1 MGQKS
6 TIETMAYSVSRRTSP
21 SLVKQSRK
29 TRSRFIQ
36 IRAKQIRAR
45 QILEGEQGLGIKRII
60 GKSRAGGFALLTG
73 CAIFLT
79 GCQTFGTEE
88 KVSARPDAKSPI
100 ESRSIATRG
109 VQALREGDLELASRM
124 FNGALKL
131 EVQNSYLQFLNGLA
145 YHMIAIRS
153 DRTKFSHAE
162 QGYRLA
168 VKFDE
173 SNWMARYYLGL
184 MYLDQRRY
192 KRAKAAFA
200 DAMLYND
207 SYPDLLYNFT
217 VASYYARDPE
227 TAAGPLTRL
236 QEVEPTSGRMLRASS
251 IITAALGRAQEAQTW
266 LEKYKKIEKD
276 GEKTRQ
282 LSRRVK
288 DWDRVHARVQKASLR
303 PPAATLKIAP
313 GVQLAQSQDELQ
325 EQETSEA
332 DAEALAEENKM
343 VIVDVVIISSVEDI
357 STAKGVN
364 LLNGL
369 QIQFGSPDGG
379 AISATRTIN
388 TNNQT
393 NSTTGDVTNIV
404 QRLTIPAITYSLNIA
419 NAGTTRN
426 EILARPS
433 LVAIEG
439 QKSEFFSGENI
450 KASAVSTT
458 AQEGATEVERDIGV
472 RLAVTPETVGK
483 DNVKLLVE
491 VERTFLQTPST
502 SVQFTFQ
509 LRTSKTTVAA
519 NVVLRRG
526 ETLILSGLSEK
537 ETENIRDGVP
547 VLQDVP
553 LIQYLFSRH
562 TTRDF
567 NRSVLVLLT
576 PRTPEYTYRPRDAR
590 KLARAAR
597 GDNEDEVLNEL
608 KARYTD
614 WFRPYPNWA
623 SVFRH
628 LQNNALYREF
638 RTGDVSQ
645 ERWDTQSSHGARL
658 KSALDFLHY

>member
-1 MGQKS
+1 M
-6 TIETMAYSVSRRTSP
+6 
-21 SLVKQSRK
+21 
-29 TRSRFIQ
+29 
-36 IRAKQIRAR
+36 
-45 QILEGEQGLGIKRII
+45 GIKRII

-88 KVSARPDAKSPI
+88 KVSSRPDVKSPI
-100 ESRSIATRG
+100 ESRTIATRG
-109 VQALREGDLELASRM
+109 VQALREGDLELASRL

-131 EVQNSYLQFLNGLA
+131 EIQNSYLQFLNALA

-162 QGYRLA
+162 QGYSLA

-173 SNWMARYYLGL
+173 TNWMARYYLGL
-184 MYLDQRRY
+184 LYLDKRQY

-236 QEVEPTSGRMLRASS
+236 QEVEPGSGRMLRASS

-266 LEKYKKIEKD
+266 LEKYKTVEKD
-276 GEKTRQ
+276 GQKTQQ
-282 LSRRVK
+282 LTRRVK

-303 PPAATLKIAP
+303 PPSSTMKITR
-313 GVQLAQSQDELQ
+313 GVRLAQDQDSPEES
-325 EQETSEA
+325 EQMENPEEETSEEESA
-332 DAEALAEENKM
+332 EQSEALAEQNKM

-379 AISATRTIN
+379 ALSATRTLAR
-388 TNNQT
+388 
-393 NSTTGDVTNIV
+393 TGDNAGGVPTDTTDII
-404 QRLTIPAITYSLNIA
+404 QRLTIPSITYSLNIA
-419 NAGTTRN
+419 NAGSSRN

-450 KASAVSTT
+450 KASSVSTT
-458 AQEGATEVERDIGV
+458 ASEGATEVERDVGV
-472 RLAVTPETVGK
+472 KLGVTPELVSK
-483 DNVKLLVE
+483 DNVKLLIE

-502 SVQFTFQ
+502 SVDFDFQ

-526 ETLILSGLSEK
+526 ETLILGGLSEK

-547 VLQDVP
+547 GLQDVP
-553 LIQYLFSRH
+553 LIQYLFSRA

-567 NRSVLVLLT
+567 NRSVLVLVT

-590 KLARAAR
+590 KLAGAAR
-597 GDNEDEVLNEL
+597 GEAEDEVLNEL

-623 SVFRH
+623 SVFHH

-638 RTGDVSQ
+638 RTGDVAL
-645 ERWDTQSSHGARL
+645 ERWDTQSTHDARL
-658 KSALDFLHY
+658 KTALDFLYF

>member
-1 MGQKS
+1 MG
-6 TIETMAYSVSRRTSP
+6 
-21 SLVKQSRK
+21 
-29 TRSRFIQ
+29 
-36 IRAKQIRAR
+36 IR
-45 QILEGEQGLGIKRII
+45 RII
-60 GKSRAGGFALLTG
+60 GNVRVGGFMLLAGCSLLLTG
-73 CAIFLT
+73 CE
-79 GCQTFGTEE
+79 TFGGEDANAGISASDIKSATE
-88 KVSARPDAKSPI
+88 SQ
-100 ESRSIATRG
+100 SIATRG
-109 VQALREGDLELASRM
+109 VQALREGDLDLASRM

-131 EVQNSYLQFLNGLA
+131 DIQNSYLQFLNALA
-145 YHMIAIRS
+145 YHMIAVRS
-153 DRTKFSHAE
+153 DRSKFTLAG

-168 VKFDE
+168 IKFDKT
-173 SNWMARYYLGL
+173 NWMARYYLGL
-184 MYLDQRRY
+184 MHLDQRQY
-192 KRAKAAFA
+192 AEAKAAFA

-207 SYPDLLYNFT
+207 SYPDLLYNFS
-217 VASYYARDPE
+217 VASYYAQDPE
-227 TAAGPLTRL
+227 TAAGPLVRL
-236 QEVEPTSGRMLRASS
+236 REVEPTSGRVLRASS
-251 IITAALGRAQEAQTW
+251 IITAALGRATEAEAW
-266 LEKYKKIEKD
+266 LEKYKEVEPDKQ
-276 GEKTRQ
+276 KTRQ
-282 LSRRVK
+282 LSRRLK
-288 DWDRVHARVQKASLR
+288 DWSRVHARVQKASLR
-303 PPAATLKIAP
+303 PPASTMKIAR
-313 GVQLAQSQDELQ
+313 GVQLAQDQYQ
-325 EQETSEA
+325 EQG
-332 DAEALAEENKM
+332 AEESMENQEEGEGESGGGVASAALEEQNKM

-364 LLNGL
+364 LLSGL
-369 QIQFGSPDGG
+369 QFQFGSSTVPAFSVNNTTIRDTAAGG
-379 AISATRTIN
+379 TS
-388 TNNQT
+388 
-393 NSTTGDVTNIV
+393 GDVSTITSA
-404 QRLTIPAITYSLNIA
+404 LTIPAITYSLNIA
-419 NAGTTRN
+419 NAGTSRN

-458 AQEGATEVERDIGV
+458 AAEGSTEVERDIGV
-472 RLAVTPETVGK
+472 KLAVTPETVGN

-502 SVQFTFQ
+502 SVTFTFQ

-547 VLQDVP
+547 GLQDVP
-553 LIQYLFSRH
+553 LIQYLFSRA

-567 NRSVLVLLT
+567 NRSVLVLVT

-597 GDNEDEVLNEL
+597 GEAEDEVLNEL

-623 SVFRH
+623 SVFHH

-638 RTGDVSQ
+638 RTGDVAL

-658 KSALDFLHY
+658 KTALDFLYY

>member
-1 MGQKS
+1 MK
-6 TIETMAYSVSRRTSP
+6 TMAYSV
-21 SLVKQSRK
+21 RK
-29 TRSRFIQ
+29 RISGRFH
-36 IRAKQIRAR
+36 R
-45 QILEGEQGLGIKRII
+45 QLRDGKLREGKQGLGIKRII
-60 GKSRAGGFALLTG
+60 GKSRAAGFALLAG
-73 CAIFLT
+73 CALFLT
-79 GCQTFGTEE
+79 GCETFGTEE
-88 KVSARPDAKSPI
+88 KVSTRTDVKSPI

-131 EVQNSYLQFLNGLA
+131 EVQNSYLQFLNALA
-145 YHMIAIRS
+145 YHMIAIRA
-153 DRTKFSHAE
+153 DRTKFALAE
-162 QGYRLA
+162 QGYNLA
-168 VKFDE
+168 IKFDE
-173 SNWMARYYLGL
+173 TNWMARYYLGL
-184 MYLDQRRY
+184 MYLDQRQY

-236 QEVEPTSGRMLRASS
+236 QEVEPGSGRMLRASS

-266 LEKYKKIEKD
+266 LKKYKKIEKNKQ
-276 GEKTRQ
+276 KTRQ
-282 LSRRVK
+282 LDRRVN
-288 DWDRVHARVQKASLR
+288 DWGRVHARVQKASLR
-303 PPAATLKIAP
+303 PPASTMKITR
-313 GVQLAQSQDELQ
+313 GVQLAQDQDSPEQ
-325 EQETSEA
+325 SGQMENTEQETSEA
-332 DAEALAEENKM
+332 ENNVNGEPAAVLAEQNKM

-357 STAKGVN
+357 TTAKGVN
-364 LLNGL
+364 LLSGL
-369 QIQFGSPDGG
+369 QIQFGAGTEG
-379 AISATRTIN
+379 ALSATRTITRDN
-388 TNNQT
+388 VTGNR
-393 NSTTGDVTNIV
+393 TGDDSSII

-419 NAGTTRN
+419 NAGSTRN

-450 KASAVSTT
+450 KASSVSTT
-458 AQEGATEVERDIGV
+458 AQEGATEVERDVGV
-472 RLAVTPETVGK
+472 KLGVTPERVGSE
-483 DNVKLLVE
+483 NVKLLVE

-502 SVQFTFQ
+502 SVDFDFQ
-509 LRTSKTTVAA
+509 IRTSKTTIAA

-526 ETLILSGLSEK
+526 ETLILGGLSEK
-537 ETENIRDGVP
+537 ETESIRDGVP
-547 VLQDVP
+547 GLQDVP
-553 LIQYLFSRH
+553 LIQYLFSRA

-567 NRSVLVLLT
+567 NRSVLVLVT
-576 PRTPEYTYRPRDAR
+576 PRTPEYTYSPRDAR

-597 GDNEDEVLNEL
+597 GENEDQVLNEL

-638 RTGDVSQ
+638 RTADVAL

-658 KSALDFLHY
+658 KTALDFLYF

>member
-1 MGQKS
+1 L
-6 TIETMAYSVSRRTSP
+6 RLP
-21 SLVKQSRK
+21 SQ
-29 TRSRFIQ
+29 
-36 IRAKQIRAR
+36 AKQTR
-45 QILEGEQGLGIKRII
+45 EGEQGLGIKRII
-60 GKSRAGGFALLTG
+60 GTSRAGGFALLTG
-73 CAIFLT
+73 CAILLT
-79 GCQTFGTEE
+79 GCQTPGTDAP
-88 KVSARPDAKSPI
+88 VSKRADVKSPI

-109 VQALREGDLELASRM
+109 VQALREGELDLASRL

-131 EVQNSYLQFLNGLA
+131 EIQNSYLQFLNALA

-153 DRTKFSHAE
+153 DRTKFDYAE

-168 VKFDE
+168 VQFDE
-173 SNWMARYYLGL
+173 TNWMARYYLGL
-184 MYLDQRRY
+184 LYLDKRQY

-236 QEVEPTSGRMLRASS
+236 QEVEPGSGRMLRASS
-251 IITAALGRAQEAQTW
+251 IITAALGRAQEAQAW
-266 LEKYKKIEKD
+266 LEKYRNVEKD
-276 GEKTRQ
+276 GQKTRQ

-288 DWDRVHARVQKASLR
+288 DWDRLHARVQNASFR
-303 PPAATLKIAP
+303 PPASTLKIAP
-313 GVQLAQSQDELQ
+313 GVQLVQDQDSPEYTENQDQ
-325 EQETSEA
+325 EPAGEENSEMSEA
-332 DAEALAEENKM
+332 NAEALAEQNKM

-364 LLNGL
+364 LLSGL
-369 QIQFGSPDGG
+369 QIQFGAGTDG
-379 AISATRTIN
+379 ALSASRTI
-388 TNNQT
+388 TRDT
-393 NSTTGDVTNIV
+393 AAGGTTGDVTSII

-419 NAGTTRN
+419 NAGTSRN

-450 KASAVSTT
+450 KASSVSTT
-458 AQEGATEVERDIGV
+458 AQEGATEVERDVGV
-472 RLAVTPETVGK
+472 KLGVTPETVGSK
-483 DNVKLLVE
+483 NVKLLVE

-502 SVQFTFQ
+502 SVDFDFQ
-509 LRTSKTTVAA
+509 LRTSKTTIAA

-526 ETLILSGLSEK
+526 ETLILGGLSEK

-547 VLQDVP
+547 GLQDVP
-553 LIQYLFSRH
+553 LIQYLFSRQ

-567 NRSVLVLLT
+567 NRSVLVLVT

-590 KLARAAR
+590 KLVGAAR
-597 GDNEDEVLNEL
+597 GDTEDEVLNEL

-623 SVFRH
+623 SVFHH
-628 LQNNALYREF
+628 LQNNTLYREF
-638 RTGDVSQ
+638 RTGDVAL
-645 ERWDTQSSHGARL
+645 ERWDTQSTHGARL
-658 KSALDFLHY
+658 KTALDFLYF

>member
-1 MGQKS
+1 
-6 TIETMAYSVSRRTSP
+6 MAYSVRERTSD
-21 SLVKQSRK
+21 
-29 TRSRFIQ
+29 RFCRQ
-36 IRAKQIRAR
+36 LQTAKIR
-45 QILEGEQGLGIKRII
+45 EGKQGLGIKQII
-60 GKSRAGGFALLTG
+60 GKSRAGGFAVLAACALMLSG
-73 CAIFLT
+73 CE
-79 GCQTFGTEE
+79 TFGTEE
-88 KVSARPDAKSPI
+88 RVSARPESKSPI

-109 VQALREGDLELASRM
+109 VQALREGDLQLASRM

-131 EVQNSYLQFLNGLA
+131 DIQNSYLQFLNALA

-153 DRTKFSHAE
+153 DRTKFTYAQ
-162 QGYRLA
+162 QGYNLA
-168 VKFDE
+168 IKFDE

-184 MYLDQRRY
+184 LYLDQRRY

-207 SYPDLLYNFT
+207 SYPDLLYNFS
-217 VASYYARDPE
+217 VASYYAGDPE

-236 QEVEPTSGRMLRASS
+236 QEVEPSSGRMLRASS
-251 IITAALGRAQEAQTW
+251 IITAALGRAEEAQTW
-266 LEKYKKIEKD
+266 LEKYKKIEKN
-276 GEKTRQ
+276 GQKSQQ
-282 LSRRVK
+282 LTRRVK
-288 DWDRVHARVQKASLR
+288 DWGRVHARVQKASLR
-303 PPAATLKIAP
+303 PPASTMKITR
-313 GVQLAQSQDELQ
+313 GVQLAQDQDSPEDPEQTENQ
-325 EQETSEA
+325 EEENQEEETAEEENSENGG
-332 DAEALAEENKM
+332 DSEALAEQNKM

-357 STAKGVN
+357 TTAKGVN

-369 QIQFGSPDGG
+369 NIQFGNV
-379 AISATRTIN
+379 ATPLPALGLSRTIN
-388 TNNQT
+388 R
-393 NSTTGDVTNIV
+393 TGDNAGGVTTDNTV
-404 QRLTIPAITYSLNIA
+404 VTSALTIPAIQYSLNIA

-472 RLAVTPETVGK
+472 KLGVTPETVGK

-547 VLQDVP
+547 GLQDVP
-553 LIQYLFSRH
+553 LIQYLFSRQ

-567 NRSVLVLLT
+567 NRSVLVLVT
-576 PRTPEYTYRPRDAR
+576 PRTPEYTYRPRDAQ
-590 KLARAAR
+590 KLAGAAR

-623 SVFRH
+623 SVFHH

-638 RTGDVSQ
+638 RTGDVAL
-645 ERWDTQSSHGARL
+645 ERWDTQSTHGARL
-658 KSALDFLHY
+658 KTALNFLYF

>member
-1 MGQKS
+1 MPLGK
-6 TIETMAYSVSRRTSP
+6 
-21 SLVKQSRK
+21 
-29 TRSRFIQ
+29 RSRLTQ
-36 IRAKQIRAR
+36 GRAKQLR
-45 QILEGEQGLGIKRII
+45 EGEQGLGFKRII
-60 GKSRAGGFALLTG
+60 GTSRAGGIALLTG

-79 GCQTFGTEE
+79 GCQTFGTQEAA
-88 KVSARPDAKSPI
+88 STRPDVKSPI
-100 ESRSIATRG
+100 ESRTIATRG
-109 VQALREGDLELASRM
+109 VQALREGELDLASRL

-131 EVQNSYLQFLNGLA
+131 DIQNSYLQFLNGLA

-153 DRTKFSHAE
+153 DRTKFTHAE

-184 MYLDQRRY
+184 MYLDQRQY

-236 QEVEPTSGRMLRASS
+236 QEVEPGSGRMLRASS
-251 IITAALGRAQEAQTW
+251 IITAALGRAEEAKTW
-266 LEKYKKIEKD
+266 LEKYKKIEKS

-282 LSRRVK
+282 LTRRIN
-288 DWDRVHARVQKASLR
+288 DWGRVHARVQKASFR
-303 PPAATLKIAP
+303 PPASTLEIAP
-313 GVQLAQSQDELQ
+313 GVQLVQDQDSPDDPENQ
-325 EQETSEA
+325 EQEVSEEENSETSEA
-332 DAEALAEENKM
+332 NAQALAEQNKM

-369 QIQFGSPDGG
+369 QIQFGIGTGTSATP
-379 AISATRTIN
+379 AISASRTIDRDN
-388 TNNQT
+388 LTG
-393 NSTTGDVTNIV
+393 STTSDVTNIV

-450 KASAVSTT
+450 KASAVT
-458 AQEGATEVERDIGV
+458 ANEEGAAEVERDIGV
-472 RLAVTPETVGK
+472 RLGVTPETVG
-483 DNVKLLVE
+483 DNNVKLLVE
-491 VERTFLQTPST
+491 VERTFLQTPSA

-547 VLQDVP
+547 GLQDVP
-553 LIQYLFSRH
+553 LIQYLFSRQ

-567 NRSVLVLLT
+567 NRSVLVLVT

-590 KLARAAR
+590 KLAGAAR
-597 GDNEDEVLNEL
+597 GDAEDEVLNEL

-623 SVFRH
+623 SVFHH

-638 RTGDVSQ
+638 RTGDVAL
-645 ERWDTQSSHGARL
+645 ERWDTQSTHGARL
-658 KSALDFLHY
+658 KTALDFLYF

>member
-1 MGQKS
+1 M
-6 TIETMAYSVSRRTSP
+6 
-21 SLVKQSRK
+21 
-29 TRSRFIQ
+29 
-36 IRAKQIRAR
+36 
-45 QILEGEQGLGIKRII
+45 
-60 GKSRAGGFALLTG
+60 LTG

-88 KVSARPDAKSPI
+88 KVSSRPDVTSPI
-100 ESRSIATRG
+100 ESRTIATRG
-109 VQALREGDLELASRM
+109 VQALREGDLELASRL

-131 EVQNSYLQFLNGLA
+131 EIQNSYLQFLNGLA

-153 DRTKFSHAE
+153 DRMKFSHAE

-173 SNWMARYYLGL
+173 TNWMARYYLGL
-184 MYLDQRRY
+184 LYLDKRQY

-217 VASYYARDPE
+217 VASYYASDPE

-236 QEVEPTSGRMLRASS
+236 QEVEPASGRMLRASS
-251 IITAALGRAQEAQTW
+251 IITAALGRAQEAKTW

-276 GEKTRQ
+276 GQKTRQ
-282 LSRRVK
+282 LTRRVK
-288 DWDRVHARVQKASLR
+288 DWGRVHARVQKASLR
-303 PPAATLKIAP
+303 PPASTLKIAP
-313 GVQLAQSQDELQ
+313 GVQLAQTQDELQ
-325 EQETSEA
+325 SQEEETTEQSDSEEQEASEQESA
-332 DAEALAEENKM
+332 EESEALAEQNKM

-369 QIQFGSPDGG
+369 QLQFGLVG
-379 AISATRTIN
+379 
-388 TNNQT
+388 TNALSRVGDLASGT
-393 NSTTGDVTNIV
+393 STSTDTSNIV
-404 QRLTIPAITYSLNIA
+404 STLTIPTITYSLNIA

-450 KASAVSTT
+450 KASAVT
-458 AQEGATEVERDIGV
+458 ANEEGAAEVERDIGV
-472 RLAVTPETVGK
+472 RLGITPETVGK

-502 SVQFTFQ
+502 SVNFTFQ

-553 LIQYLFSRH
+553 LIQYLFSRQ

-567 NRSVLVLLT
+567 NRSVLVLVT

-590 KLARAAR
+590 KLIGAAR
-597 GDNEDEVLNEL
+597 GENEDEVLNEL

-628 LQNNALYREF
+628 LQNNTLYREF
-638 RTGDVSQ
+638 RTGDVAL
-645 ERWDTQSSHGARL
+645 ERWDTQSSHGTRL
-658 KSALDFLHY
+658 KTALDFLYY

>member
-1 MGQKS
+1 
-6 TIETMAYSVSRRTSP
+6 MAYLGRKRISERFRRHLRDEKLP
-21 SLVKQSRK
+21 
-29 TRSRFIQ
+29 
-36 IRAKQIRAR
+36 
-45 QILEGEQGLGIKRII
+45 EGALGLGIKQII
-60 GKSRAGGFALLTG
+60 GKSRAGGFAALAT
-73 CAIFLT
+73 CAIILS
-79 GCQTFGTEE
+79 GCQTFNTGETA
-88 KVSARPDAKSPI
+88 STRPDVKSPI
-100 ESRSIATRG
+100 ESRSIAIRG
-109 VQALREGDLELASRM
+109 VQALREGELDLASRL

-131 EVQNSYLQFLNGLA
+131 EIQNSYLQFLNGLA

-153 DRTKFSHAE
+153 DRTKFTHAE
-162 QGYRLA
+162 QGYNLA
-168 VKFDE
+168 IKFDE

-184 MYLDQRRY
+184 LYLDKRQY
-192 KRAKAAFA
+192 KRAKTAFA

-236 QEVEPTSGRMLRASS
+236 QEVEPSSGRTLRASS
-251 IITAALGRAQEAQTW
+251 IITAALGRAQEAKAW
-266 LEKYKKIEKD
+266 SEKYKKIEKD
-276 GEKTRQ
+276 GQKTRQ
-282 LSRRVK
+282 LDRRVN
-288 DWDRVHARVQKASLR
+288 DWGRVHARVQKASLR
-303 PPAATLKIAP
+303 PPASTMKITR
-313 GVQLAQSQDELQ
+313 GVQLAQDQDSPEES
-325 EQETSEA
+325 EQMENTEEENGA
-332 DAEALAEENKM
+332 DSEALAEQNKM

-357 STAKGVN
+357 TTAKGVN

-369 QIQFGSPDGG
+369 NIQFGQVGTSPALLAGRTITRTGDNAGG
-379 AISATRTIN
+379 ASTDNTTITSA
-388 TNNQT
+388 
-393 NSTTGDVTNIV
+393 
-404 QRLTIPAITYSLNIA
+404 LTIPAIQYSLNIA

-472 RLAVTPETVGK
+472 KLAVTPETVGN

-509 LRTSKTTVAA
+509 LRTSKTTVEA

-547 VLQDVP
+547 GLQDVP
-553 LIQYLFSRH
+553 LIQYLFSRQ

-567 NRSVLVLLT
+567 NRSVLVLVT

-597 GDNEDEVLNEL
+597 GENEDEVLNEL

-623 SVFRH
+623 SVFHH
-628 LQNNALYREF
+628 LQNNKLYREF
-638 RTGDVSQ
+638 RTGDVGL
-645 ERWDTQSSHGARL
+645 ERWDTQSTHGARL
-658 KSALDFLHY
+658 KTALDFLYF

>member
-1 MGQKS
+1 
-6 TIETMAYSVSRRTSP
+6 MAYSVKRRISATLAGLSGT
-21 SLVKQSRK
+21 KQR
-29 TRSRFIQ
+29 R
-36 IRAKQIRAR
+36 
-45 QILEGEQGLGIKRII
+45 EGEQGLGINSII
-60 GKSRAGGFALLTG
+60 GKTRAGGIALLMG
-73 CAIFLT
+73 CAVFLA
-79 GCQTFGTEE
+79 GCQTFGTDEPASTRAD
-88 KVSARPDAKSPI
+88 VKSPI
-100 ESRSIATRG
+100 ESRSIAVRG
-109 VQALREGDLELASRM
+109 VQALQEGDLDLASRL

-131 EVQNSYLQFLNGLA
+131 EIQNSYLQFLNGLA

-153 DRTKFSHAE
+153 DRTKFTHAE
-162 QGYRLA
+162 QGYKLA
-168 VKFDE
+168 IKFDE

-184 MYLDQRRY
+184 LYLD
-192 KRAKAAFA
+192 KRQYALAKAAFA

-236 QEVEPTSGRMLRASS
+236 QQVEPGSGRMLRASS
-251 IITAALGRAQEAQTW
+251 IITAALGRAQEAETW
-266 LEKYKKIEKD
+266 LEKYRKVEKD
-276 GEKTRQ
+276 GQKTSQ
-282 LSRRVK
+282 LTRRVK
-288 DWDRVHARVQKASLR
+288 DWDRVHARVQKASFR
-303 PPAATLKIAP
+303 PPASTLKIAP
-313 GVQLAQSQDELQ
+313 GVQLVQDQDSPDDPENQQEEFSEEQSTEV
-325 EQETSEA
+325 SES
-332 DAEALAEENKM
+332 DAEALAEQDKM

-357 STAKGVN
+357 TTAKGVN

-369 QIQFGSPDGG
+369 NIQFGVVGTSP
-379 AISATRTIN
+379 AFSRAR
-388 TNNQT
+388 
-393 NSTTGDVTNIV
+393 NIV
-404 QRLTIPAITYSLNIA
+404 RDSTGAGGEAETTTITSALTIPAIQYSLNIA

-450 KASAVSTT
+450 NASAVT
-458 AQEGATEVERDIGV
+458 ANEEGATEVERDIGV
-472 RLAVTPETVGK
+472 KLGVTPETVGEN
-483 DNVKLLVE
+483 NVKLLVE
-491 VERTFLQTPST
+491 VERTFLQTPSA

-547 VLQDVP
+547 GLQDVP
-553 LIQYLFSRH
+553 LIQYLFSRQ

-567 NRSVLVLLT
+567 NRSVLVLVT

-590 KLARAAR
+590 KLAGAAR
-597 GDNEDEVLNEL
+597 GESEDEVLNEL

-623 SVFRH
+623 SVFHH
-628 LQNNALYREF
+628 LQNNKLYREF
-638 RTGDVSQ
+638 RTGDVAL
-645 ERWDTQSSHGARL
+645 ERWDTQSTHGARL
-658 KSALDFLHY
+658 KTALGFLYY

>member
-1 MGQKS
+1 MFRFTMAQKS
-6 TIETMAYSVSRRTSP
+6 TMKTMAYSVRKRNSARFRRQ
-21 SLVKQSRK
+21 L
-29 TRSRFIQ
+29 
-36 IRAKQIRAR
+36 RAEKLR
-45 QILEGEQGLGIKRII
+45 EGEQGLGIKQII
-60 GKSRAGGFALLTG
+60 GKSRAGGFAVLAA
-73 CAIFLT
+73 CAIFLS
-79 GCQTFGTEE
+79 GCQTLGTE
-88 KVSARPDAKSPI
+88 KNVSARPQSTSPI

-131 EVQNSYLQFLNGLA
+131 DIQNSYLQFLNGLA

-153 DRTKFSHAE
+153 DRSKFTYAE
-162 QGYRLA
+162 QGYNLA
-168 VKFDE
+168 VRFDDT
-173 SNWMARYYLGL
+173 NWMARYYLGL
-184 MYLDQRRY
+184 LYLDQRRY

-236 QEVEPTSGRMLRASS
+236 QEVEPSSGRMMRAST
-251 IITAALGRAQEAQTW
+251 IITAALGRSQEAKAW
-266 LEKYKKIEKD
+266 SEKYKKIEKN

-282 LSRRVK
+282 LDRRVN
-288 DWDRVHARVQKASLR
+288 DWGRVHARVQKASLR
-303 PPAATLKIAP
+303 PPASTMKITR
-313 GVQLAQSQDELQ
+313 GVQLAQDQDSPEEAGQ
-325 EQETSEA
+325 MENTEQDTSEEENGA
-332 DAEALAEENKM
+332 DSEALAEQAKM

-369 QIQFGSPDGG
+369 QLQFGLTGQQ
-379 AISATRTIN
+379 IITRTGDNAGGVSTDTSTI
-388 TNNQT
+388 TNN
-393 NSTTGDVTNIV
+393 I
-404 QRLTIPAITYSLNIA
+404 TIPNITYSLNIA

-450 KASAVSTT
+450 KATVVT
-458 AQEGATEVERDIGV
+458 ANEEGAAEVERDIGV
-472 RLAVTPETVGK
+472 RLGVTPETVGK

-502 SVQFTFQ
+502 SVSYTFQ
-509 LRTSKTTVAA
+509 LRTSKTTVEA

-553 LIQYLFSRH
+553 LIQYLFSRA

-567 NRSVLVLLT
+567 NRSVLVLVT

-590 KLARAAR
+590 KLAGAAR
-597 GDNEDEVLNEL
+597 GDAEDEVLNEL

-623 SVFRH
+623 SVFHH

-638 RTGDVSQ
+638 RTGDVAL

-658 KSALDFLHY
+658 KTALDFLYF

>member
-1 MGQKS
+1 
-6 TIETMAYSVSRRTSP
+6 MAYSVRKRISRSLRLP
-21 SLVKQSRK
+21 SQTKQ
-29 TRSRFIQ
+29 TR
-36 IRAKQIRAR
+36 
-45 QILEGEQGLGIKRII
+45 EGEQGLGIKRII
-60 GKSRAGGFALLTG
+60 GTSRAGGFALLTG

-79 GCQTFGTEE
+79 GCQTPGTDAP
-88 KVSARPDAKSPI
+88 VSKRADVKSPI
-100 ESRSIATRG
+100 ESRTIAIRG
-109 VQALREGDLELASRM
+109 VQALREGELELASRL

-131 EVQNSYLQFLNGLA
+131 EIQNSYLQFLNGLA
-145 YHMIAIRS
+145 YHMIAVRS
-153 DRTKFSHAE
+153 DRTKFTHAE

-168 VKFDE
+168 IKFDE

-184 MYLDQRRY
+184 LYLDKRQY

-236 QEVEPTSGRMLRASS
+236 QEVEPGSGRMLRASS
-251 IITAALGRAQEAQTW
+251 IITAALGRAQEAQAW
-266 LEKYKKIEKD
+266 LEKYKKVEKD
-276 GEKTRQ
+276 GQKTRQ

-288 DWDRVHARVQKASLR
+288 DWDRVHARVQKASFR
-303 PPAATLKIAP
+303 PPASTLKIAP
-313 GVQLAQSQDELQ
+313 GVQLVQDQDSPEYTENQDQ
-325 EQETSEA
+325 EPTEEDSEANAA
-332 DAEALAEENKM
+332 DAEALAQQDKM

-369 QIQFGSPDGG
+369 NIQFGQVGTSPALLAGRT
-379 AISATRTIN
+379 ITRTGDNAGGVSTDN
-388 TNNQT
+388 TT
-393 NSTTGDVTNIV
+393 ITSA
-404 QRLTIPAITYSLNIA
+404 LTIPAIQYSLNIA

-450 KASAVSTT
+450 KAAAVSTT
-458 AQEGATEVERDIGV
+458 AAEGSTEVERDIGV
-472 RLAVTPETVGK
+472 KLGVTPEEVGNA
-483 DNVKLLVE
+483 NVKLLVE

-502 SVQFTFQ
+502 SVTFSFQ

-547 VLQDVP
+547 GLQDVP
-553 LIQYLFSRH
+553 LIQYLFSRQ

-567 NRSVLVLLT
+567 NRSVLVLVT

-590 KLARAAR
+590 KLVGAAR
-597 GDNEDEVLNEL
+597 GENEDEVLNEL

-623 SVFRH
+623 SVFHH
-628 LQNNALYREF
+628 LQNNTLYREF
-638 RTGDVSQ
+638 RTGDVAL
-645 ERWDTQSSHGARL
+645 ERWDTQSTHGARL
-658 KSALDFLHY
+658 KTALDFLYY

>member
-1 MGQKS
+1 
-6 TIETMAYSVSRRTSP
+6 MAYLVKRRTSE
-21 SLVKQSRK
+21 LLA
-29 TRSRFIQ
+29 THL
-36 IRAKQIRAR
+36 RADQRR
-45 QILEGEQGLGIKRII
+45 EGEQGLGIKRII
-60 GKSRAGGFALLTG
+60 GKSRARGFALLTG
-73 CAIFLT
+73 CALILS

-88 KVSARPDAKSPI
+88 TVSTRPDVKSPI
-100 ESRSIATRG
+100 ESRTIATRG
-109 VQALREGDLELASRM
+109 VQALREGDLELASRL

-131 EVQNSYLQFLNGLA
+131 DIQNSYLQFLNGLA

-153 DRTKFSHAE
+153 DRTKFDYAV

-173 SNWMARYYLGL
+173 TNWMARYYLGL
-184 MYLDQRRY
+184 LYLDQRQY

-236 QEVEPTSGRMLRASS
+236 QEVEPGSGRMLRASS
-251 IITAALGRAQEAQTW
+251 IVTAALGRAQEAKSW
-266 LEKYKKIEKD
+266 LEKYKKIEKN
-276 GEKTRQ
+276 GQKTRQ
-282 LSRRVK
+282 LSRRIN
-288 DWDRVHARVQKASLR
+288 DWGRVHARVQKASLR
-303 PPAATLKIAP
+303 PPASTLKIAP
-313 GVQLAQSQDELQ
+313 GVQLAQTQDELQ
-325 EQETSEA
+325 SQEQDETEQSESEEQEASEQQEGA
-332 DAEALAEENKM
+332 SSEALAEQAKM

-357 STAKGVN
+357 TTAKGVN

-369 QIQFGSPDGG
+369 QLQFGLTGQQV
-379 AISATRTIN
+379 ITRTGDNAGGVSTNTSTI
-388 TNNQT
+388 TNN
-393 NSTTGDVTNIV
+393 I
-404 QRLTIPAITYSLNIA
+404 TIPNITYSLNIA
-419 NAGTTRN
+419 NAGATRN

-450 KASAVSTT
+450 KASAVT
-458 AQEGATEVERDIGV
+458 ANEEGGTEVERDIGV
-472 RLAVTPETVGK
+472 KLGVTPEEVGSE
-483 DNVKLLVE
+483 NVKLLVE

-502 SVQFTFQ
+502 SVTYSFQ

-547 VLQDVP
+547 GLQDVP
-553 LIQYLFSRH
+553 LIQYLFSRA

-567 NRSVLVLLT
+567 NRSVLVLVT

-590 KLARAAR
+590 KLAGAAR
-597 GDNEDEVLNEL
+597 GEAEDEVLNEL

-623 SVFRH
+623 SVFHH
-628 LQNNALYREF
+628 LQNNSLYREF
-638 RTGDVSQ
+638 RTGDVAL
-645 ERWDTQSSHGARL
+645 ERWDTQSTHSSRL
-658 KSALDFLHY
+658 NTALDFLYY